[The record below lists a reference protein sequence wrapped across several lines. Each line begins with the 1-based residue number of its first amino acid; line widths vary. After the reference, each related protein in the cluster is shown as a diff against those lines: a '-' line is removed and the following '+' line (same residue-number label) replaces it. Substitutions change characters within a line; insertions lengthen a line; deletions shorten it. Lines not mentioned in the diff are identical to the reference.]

1 MIKSW
6 FKNIGPGPLVA
17 AAFIGPGTV
26 TLCTMAGVNFGY
38 ALLWAMGLSVVATII
53 LQEMSARLGII
64 AQKGLAD
71 VIRSEINNPV
81 LKYVSIVLILSAIV
95 IGNAAYEAG
104 NISGGVL
111 GLETVFGVQNLN
123 IATCNFNIFS
133 VLIGLVAFL
142 LLFIGNYKFLERVLV
157 SLVILMSGAF
167 LLTAIMTR
175 PDLVEIVEGLL
186 LPEVAD
192 NSILTIIGL
201 IGTTVVPYNLFLH
214 SSLVKEKWK
223 SKTDLGH
230 ARKDTF
236 IAVVLGGVVSMS
248 IIISA
253 TAIDVEEINNV
264 ADLALG
270 LEPLFGRFSKYFLA
284 LGLFAAGITSAIT
297 APLAAAFVACGCLG
311 WSTNMTSSK
320 FRMVW
325 VFVLLAGVI
334 SSSSGIKSIQIIK
347 FAQVTNGILLPVI
360 AGFLIWIMNK
370 KTVLGLYKN
379 KLKHN
384 IVGVGVLLI
393 TIFLGLK
400 SVFKVF
406 ELL

>member
-1 MIKSW
+1 M
-6 FKNIGPGPLVA
+6 
-17 AAFIGPGTV
+17 
-26 TLCTMAGVNFGY
+26 
-38 ALLWAMGLSVVATII
+38 
-53 LQEMSARLGII
+53 
-64 AQKGLAD
+64 
-71 VIRSEINNPV
+71 
-81 LKYVSIVLILSAIV
+81 
-95 IGNAAYEAG
+95 
-104 NISGGVL
+104 
-111 GLETVFGVQNLN
+111 
-123 IATCNFNIFS
+123 
-133 VLIGLVAFL
+133 
-142 LLFIGNYKFLERVLV
+142 
-157 SLVILMSGAF
+157 
-167 LLTAIMTR
+167 
-175 PDLVEIVEGLL
+175 
-186 LPEVAD
+186 
-192 NSILTIIGL
+192 
-201 IGTTVVPYNLFLH
+201 
-214 SSLVKEKWK
+214 
-223 SKTDLGH
+223 
-230 ARKDTF
+230 
-236 IAVVLGGVVSMS
+236 
-248 IIISA
+248 
-253 TAIDVEEINNV
+253 
-264 ADLALG
+264 ALG

-400 SVFKVF
+400 SIFKVF